1 MPIKDRDFQYI
12 RTLMLSRTGVVL
24 TEDKKYLVESRL
36 AFLVKEAG
44 VSSLEK
50 LLVKLQRDS
59 FSTLHQQVIEAM
71 MTTETLFFRD
81 VEPFEALRD
90 FLLPEL
96 IEKRQSQRHLNIW
109 SAACSSGQE
118 PYSIAMLIRE
128 KFPQLASWKI
138 CLIASDISNKM
149 LDLAR
154 AGCYNQHQISR
165 GLPVELLKKYFQP
178 LGTEWQID
186 AQIRHMV
193 EFHQFNILET
203 WCLLPPMDIIFLR
216 NVLIY
221 FDIITKKKIL
231 AKVKNLLRP
240 DGYLFLGGGETTI
253 NLDDSFE
260 SVKLNKAIGYRLRKI
275 EKVK

>member
-12 RTLMLSRTGVVL
+12 RTLVRSRTGVVL
-24 TEDKKYLVESRL
+24 TEDKTYLVESRL

-50 LLVKLQRDS
+50 LLVKLQSES
-59 FSTLHQQVIEAM
+59 FSTLHQHVIEAM

-81 VEPFEALRD
+81 IEPFEALKE

-96 IEKRQSQRHLNIW
+96 IEKRQSQRNLNIW

-138 CLIASDISNKM
+138 SLIASDISSKM

-154 AGCYNQHQISR
+154 TGCYNQHQISR
-165 GLPVELLKKYFQP
+165 GLPVELVDKYFHR

-186 AQIRHMV
+186 RQIRHMV

-203 WCLLPPMDIIFLR
+203 WPLLPAMDIIFLR

-221 FDIITKKKIL
+221 FDVSTKKEIL
-231 AKVKNLLRP
+231 AKVRQLLRP

-253 NLDDSFE
+253 NLDDGFE
-260 SVKLNKAIGYRLRKI
+260 PVKLNKAIGYRLRKI
-275 EKVK
+275 